1 MGGLGLMGI
10 SHHVYISNLF
20 SVGIGGSTGGVDGQ
34 GGLYNQV
41 YSNG

>member
-1 MGGLGLMGI
+1 MGGLGLMRI

-20 SVGIGGSTGGVDGQ
+20 SVGIGRFTGIADGQ